1 MKKYL
6 EEVSVLKLACIQAV
20 LALLRKKGKSVKG
33 TKMIIFNALDED
45 VPKIMFYEQHGGV
58 DMGFTGSV
66 TRIEA
71 VSGNDAGVVVQT
83 ESGLEHVLL
92 SELCAE
98 DVAEI
103 HDYIAS
109 FLANDLT
116 ELLK

>member
-20 LALLRKKGKSVKG
+20 LALLHKKGRSVKG
-33 TKMIIFNALDED
+33 TKMIVFNALDED
-45 VPKIMFYEQHGGV
+45 VPKVMLYEQQGGI
-58 DMGFTGSV
+58 DMGFTGSI

-71 VSGNDAGVVVQT
+71 VSGNDVGVVVQT

-98 DVAEI
+98 DVADI

-109 FLANDLT
+109 NID
-116 ELLK
+116 